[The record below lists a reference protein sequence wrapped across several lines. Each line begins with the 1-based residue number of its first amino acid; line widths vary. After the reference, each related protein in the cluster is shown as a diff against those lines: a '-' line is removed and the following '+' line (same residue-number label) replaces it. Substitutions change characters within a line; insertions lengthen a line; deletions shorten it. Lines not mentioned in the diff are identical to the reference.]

1 VTIPAQAAV
10 LGGVLYKMTLRRGR
24 RKKQR
29 IIMNRGLSWRNFDF
43 LLLGAIVLASA
54 FGTAMIRSAIAGN
67 EVLQPLTLRQVY
79 FALLGVVLI
88 FLVASIDYRY
98 WISLYIPIYIVI
110 IVFLLTL
117 TGFGQSAFGAQRWF
131 QVGVLFLQPTEF
143 AKIIAIVILARYFE
157 VVQYNPRNLK
167 WVIGAVLWAS
177 GIIVL
182 ILLQPNLSNVM
193 VLSVILGIM
202 LWVNGIEIRLVGI
215 VAVAGA
221 VLLISV
227 IALSVLGVRIPGL
240 QEYQQQRIVNFVVPD
255 PNDTYGNR
263 YNVQQALIAVGSGG
277 VLGEGYGQ
285 GTQTQLRFLKVRH
298 TDFIFAASSEEFGT
312 AGGVLII
319 LTIGV
324 IVWRCIRAAQKARD
338 VSGSMIALG
347 MATLIF
353 FQAFVNIGMNLNL
366 LPVSGL
372 PLPFISYG
380 GSGLTAL
387 MLGIGLVES
396 VVMRQKELDF

>member
-1 VTIPAQAAV
+1 
-10 LGGVLYKMTLRRGR
+10 
-24 RKKQR
+24 
-29 IIMNRGLSWRNFDF
+29 MNRGLSWRNFDF

-79 FALLGVVLI
+79 FAILGVVLI
-88 FLVASIDYRY
+88 FLVASVDYRY

-110 IVFLLTL
+110 ILFLLTL

-157 VVQYNPRNLK
+157 VVQYQPRDLK
-167 WVIGAVLWAS
+167 WVIGAVWWAS

-277 VLGEGYGQ
+277 ILGEGYGQ

-312 AGGVLII
+312 VGGVLII

-338 VSGSMIALG
+338 ISGSMIAMG

-372 PLPFISYG
+372 PLPFVSYG

>member
-1 VTIPAQAAV
+1 
-10 LGGVLYKMTLRRGR
+10 
-24 RKKQR
+24 
-29 IIMNRGLSWRNFDF
+29 MNRGLSWRNFDF

-67 EVLQPLTLRQVY
+67 EILQPLTLRQVY
-79 FALLGVVLI
+79 FALLGVTLI
-88 FLVASIDYRY
+88 FIVASIDYRY
-98 WISLYIPIYIVI
+98 WLSLYIPIYAVI
-110 IVFLLTL
+110 IAFLLLL
-117 TGFGQSAFGAQRWF
+117 TGVGQETFGATRWF
-131 QVGVLFLQPTEF
+131 QLGVLSLQPTEF

-157 VVQYNPRNLK
+157 AVQYQPRNLK

-177 GIIVL
+177 GIILL

-193 VLSVILGIM
+193 VLSVILAIM
-202 LWVNGIEIRLVGI
+202 LWLNGIEIKMVVTIGSVGAI
-215 VAVAGA
+215 
-221 VLLISV
+221 LLITV
-227 IALSVLGVRIPGL
+227 IALSVLGVRIAGL
-240 QEYQQQRIVNFVVPD
+240 QEYQQQRIVNFVVPN
-255 PNDTYGNR
+255 PNDTFGNR
-263 YNVQQALIAVGSGG
+263 YNVQQALIAIGAGG
-277 VLGEGYGQ
+277 LLGEGYGQ
-285 GTQTQLRFLKVRH
+285 GSQTQLRFLKVRH

-312 AGGVLII
+312 TGGVLII
-319 LTIGV
+319 LTLGM

-338 VSGSMIALG
+338 LAGSMIAMG

-353 FQAFVNIGMNLNL
+353 FQATVNIGMNLNL

-396 VVMRQKELDF
+396 VVMRQKQLDF